1 MGDHLKEVDHMF
13 GEDIVNYKVLHGQL
27 AIDVKNYISQ
37 FSVIQ
42 LDLDVHSVF
51 QYNQI
56 ELFGAKN
63 KPGFDNFLLFSLNDA
78 GFPVFGCLKKIWF
91 IEEFDCYFALNVFDT
106 INFDKNL
113 NEFCS
118 VPYVHSDRFYFYYRI
133 CCRSMWSWEV
143 KWLKH
148 VVMKPVV

>member
-1 MGDHLKEVDHMF
+1 MR
-13 GEDIVNYKVLHGQL
+13 ILHGQL
-27 AIDVKNYISQ
+27 AIDVKNYILR

-42 LDLDVHSVF
+42 VDLDVHSVF

-63 KPGFDNFLLFSLNDA
+63 EPGFNNFLFFSLNDA

-91 IEEFDCYFALNVFDT
+91 IEEFGCYFALNVFDT
-106 INFDKNL
+106 INFDENL

-118 VPYVHSDRFYFYYRI
+118 VLYVHSDRFYFYYRI
-133 CCRSMWSWEV
+133 CCRSMWS
-143 KWLKH
+143 
-148 VVMKPVV
+148 